1 MKKIICEINLFS
13 FKQKVFLIDED
24 NKENQ
29 IATVHFADGGID
41 RQLLALGEEYE
52 VNHYHLFGVTPL
64 VEKIADKM
72 QNPEVSTYSMR
83 SVNNDIIVEVN

>member
-24 NKENQ
+24 NKETQ
-29 IATVHFADGGID
+29 IATVHFANGGID

-52 VNHYHLFGVTPL
+52 VNHYHLFGIPQIAN
-64 VEKIADKM
+64 KIAEQM
-72 QNPEVSTYSMR
+72 RNPEVSTYSMR
-83 SVNNDIIVEVN
+83 SINNDIIVEVN